1 MDEVIVDACC
11 VINLCAAGELS
22 DLLNAA
28 GGRWYVPSV
37 VRTEAMFLRVEQPD
51 GTIVQEP
58 VDLAP
63 FIESGVLT
71 ECRAEAGPELDL
83 YVALASRIDDG
94 EAMALAI
101 AKTRGW
107 IVSTDDRKAR
117 RLATELGV
125 RVWTTPQI
133 MKRWADVTKSPQDVV
148 RSRLLRIE
156 QRARFFP
163 APADP
168 LCPWWQSCVT
178 T

>member
-1 MDEVIVDACC
+1 MDDVIVDACC
-11 VINLCAAGELS
+11 LINLCAAGELR

-28 GGRWYVPSV
+28 GGQWYVPSV
-37 VRTEAMFLRVEQPD
+37 VRTESMFLRVEQPD
-51 GTIVQEP
+51 GTIVREP
-58 VDLAP
+58 IDLAP
-63 FIESGVLT
+63 FMESGVLK
-71 ECRAEAGPELDL
+71 ECRPETGPELDL
-83 YVALASRIDDG
+83 YVVLASRIDDG

-117 RLATELGV
+117 RLATDLGV

-133 MKRWADVTKSPQDVV
+133 MKRWADVTKSPADVV
-148 RSRLLRIE
+148 RSRLWRIE

-163 APADP
+163 ATADP
-168 LCPWWQSCVT
+168 LSAWWQSWVT